1 MFVFLFKL
9 NSTTPASSTVYKTM
23 LSISQHICKLYNLS
37 MEIYPDV
44 LQLRYQLETN
54 LLMRIPASE
63 YLVILL
69 DSIDQLEPDAYMIVN
84 G

>member
-1 MFVFLFKL
+1 
-9 NSTTPASSTVYKTM
+9 TTPASSTVYKTM